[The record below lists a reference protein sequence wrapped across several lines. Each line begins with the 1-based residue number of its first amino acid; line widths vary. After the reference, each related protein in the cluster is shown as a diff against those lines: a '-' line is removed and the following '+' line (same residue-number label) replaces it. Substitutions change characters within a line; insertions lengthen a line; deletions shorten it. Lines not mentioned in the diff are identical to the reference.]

1 MITHIVLFKL
11 KDKSTENLENTRNI
25 LMGMENKIPQ
35 LKHIEVGI
43 DITNSDRSYDIGLLT
58 KFDSTQ
64 DLKTYQINPL
74 HLEVAEY
81 IFSIGESLAVLDY
94 ESP

>member
-11 KDKSTENLENTRNI
+11 KDRSMESLEKARNI
-25 LMGMENKIPQ
+25 LMGMENKIPE

-43 DITNSDRSYDIGLLT
+43 DINNSEISYDIALLT
-58 KFDSTQ
+58 KFESLK
-64 DLKTYQINPL
+64 DLKAYQNNPL

-81 IFSIGESLAVLDY
+81 VFSVEESLAVVDY
-94 ESP
+94 ESS